1 MCYHIIKA
9 GESMIKQKNINL
21 RIDEETFHKLENIA
35 IEEETS
41 VSSIIRKAIKEFI
54 RNGQGKES
62 R

>member
-1 MCYHIIKA
+1 
-9 GESMIKQKNINL
+9 MIKQKNINL
-21 RIDEETFHKLENIA
+21 RIDEETFRKLENIA

-62 R
+62 RQDK